1 MSLVPAIVAVCVV
14 VIDRHDLPTLMLYV
28 TPPYLLCKLLAAQL
42 IPSLVRGAA
51 VCVCVWRGH
60 VGQLADHDT
69 ASQIASPETARTSRG
84 WEGLAVA
91 RATRHVMTTH
101 HEYVWLRPPNK
112 RSRVLINRF
121 RVFHRD
127 FKRQLEDVMA
137 SATPPRA
144 KPADRQIVTSSPRNV
159 GRRVRANSADENGD
173 WRTFNAG
180 RSPDASRAVRTTF
193 PAAGKSP

>member
-1 MSLVPAIVAVCVV
+1 MVFMHQYAEWNAMSLVPAIVAVCVV

-51 VCVCVWRGH
+51 AAAAVCVCVWHGH
-60 VGQLADHDT
+60 VGQLVDHDA

-101 HEYVWLRPPNK
+101 HEYVLLRPPIE
-112 RSRVLINRF
+112 RSRVLNTRS
-121 RVFHRD
+121 RGRGC
-127 FKRQLEDVMA
+127 
-137 SATPPRA
+137 STG
-144 KPADRQIVTSSPRNV
+144 TSNDSWRMSWRLRRHHGPSQQT
-159 GRRVRANSADENGD
+159 GR
-173 WRTFNAG
+173 
-180 RSPDASRAVRTTF
+180 
-193 PAAGKSP
+193 